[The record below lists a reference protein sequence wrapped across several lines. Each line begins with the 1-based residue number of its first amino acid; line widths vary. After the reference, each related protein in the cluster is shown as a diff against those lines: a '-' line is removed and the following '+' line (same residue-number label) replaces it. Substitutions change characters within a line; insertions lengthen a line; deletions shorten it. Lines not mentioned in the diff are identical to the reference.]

1 MMRVLASALLLAACS
16 GAIADDVSPWP
27 GTVDAASLAREEKNL
42 WADAEAFDNA
52 LARAG
57 KVRNDPPL
65 NAYLQRIMDTLYP
78 EFKGRLRVRALDAPH
93 LNAFAL
99 PNGSVYINTG
109 LLARLQNEAQ
119 LATVLAHEGVHFVHR
134 HSFQQSERVK
144 NAATFALVVGMLG
157 VPLVGDIFAI
167 SSMTGF
173 SQAHETEADNIG
185 YQRLVAAGYSAKEAP
200 KTFEHLIAEIKALDI
215 KEPFFFASH
224 PKLRDRVDNFSE
236 FSKNTHNGKV
246 GLEEFLQH
254 IRPVR
259 LFTLQEDLAAYR
271 YKQLILVLGDP
282 ERRREY
288 PPEAAYFLGEAY
300 LLRGNEGDLALAE
313 REYTLALELAPSFA
327 PSYRALGLLLY
338 KRGEKPRSA
347 PLFRRYL
354 ELAPDAPDRAYVE
367 HYLKESAS

>member
-1 MMRVLASALLLAACS
+1 MRRVLASALLLAAS
-16 GAIADDVSPWP
+16 GCVLADDVAPWP
-27 GTVDAASLAREEKNL
+27 GAVDPASLTREEKNL
-42 WADAEAFDNA
+42 WADAEAFDTA

-57 KVRNDPPL
+57 KVRNDVAL
-65 NAYLQRIMDTLYP
+65 NAYLQGIMDTLYP

-157 VPLVGDIFAI
+157 VPLVGDIIAL

-173 SQAHETEADNIG
+173 SQEHETEADNIG
-185 YQRLVAAGYSAKEAP
+185 YQRLIAAGYSAKEAP

-224 PKLRDRVDNFSE
+224 PKLRDRVVNFTELSQ
-236 FSKNTHNGKV
+236 NAANGKV
-246 GLEEFLQH
+246 GQEAFLQH

-271 YKQLILVLGDP
+271 YKQLILVLNDP

-300 LLRGNEGDLALAE
+300 RLRGNEGDLALAE
-313 REYTLALELAPSFA
+313 REYTLALELAPGFA

-338 KRGEKPRSA
+338 KRGEKQRSA

-367 HYLKESAS
+367 HYLKESGS